1 MCKKRL
7 KLKIS
12 SLPLIAKSAA
22 KSSEK
27 FSLIT
32 MSVKAGIMQQ
42 YAKNAANMQS
52 ISDASQ
58 EPSCESFMPVYAGNA
73 RDVKWIVITI
83 LIPKI
88 LMKVIKKTQRFLLI
102 CC

>member
-27 FSLIT
+27 FNLIT
-32 MSVKAGIMQQ
+32 ISVKPGTMQQ

-58 EPSCESFMPVYAGNA
+58 EPNYESFMPVYAGNA
-73 RDVKWIVITI
+73 TAVKWIVITI

-88 LMKVIKKTQRFLLI
+88 LMKVIKKTQRFSLI
-102 CC
+102 

>member
-12 SLPLIAKSAA
+12 SLPLIAKYAA

-27 FSLIT
+27 FNLIT
-32 MSVKAGIMQQ
+32 ISVKPGTMQQ

-58 EPSCESFMPVYAGNA
+58 EPNYESFMPVYAGNA
-73 RDVKWIVITI
+73 TAVKWIVITI

-88 LMKVIKKTQRFLLI
+88 LMKVIKKTQRFSLI
-102 CC
+102 